1 MFKPLTESNAG
12 GLMSWFRGWMNVVL
26 SVSVAAS
33 NCMNSCHDF
42 VSFEAEAAGNGRHPH
57 CLAKCAD

>member
-1 MFKPLTESNAG
+1 
-12 GLMSWFRGWMNVVL
+12 MSWFRGWMNVVL